1 MDQRPGEFPRRERDF
16 DEMAVFEKTSKKQP
30 PGTRFG
36 TENGQKSTPGRAEI
50 AKKCEKSSFLTIVF
64 FDVFFDAKKIE
75 KNRKMGDFPYSVV
88 GYGDPRTAGGKER
101 KGKPSSKA
109 ADVFGLTRP
118 VPRWGTANL
127 NRCARSPYPR
137 GNPAE

>member
-1 MDQRPGEFPRRERDF
+1 
-16 DEMAVFEKTSKKQP
+16 MAVFEKTPKKQP

-36 TENGQKSTPGRAEI
+36 TENAQKSTPGRAEI
-50 AKKCEKSSFLTIVF
+50 AKKCEKSDFLTIVF

-75 KNRKMGDFPYSVV
+75 KIRKKSDFPSATV

-109 ADVFGLTRP
+109 ADVFVSTRP
-118 VPRWGTANL
+118 VPRRGTAN
-127 NRCARSPYPR
+127 
-137 GNPAE
+137 